1 MKLKNY
7 ILICLVL
14 IISMH
19 SFAQSGLQKKADNLY
34 NKFSFYNAIEVYE
47 ELINKNYNSDYNTR
61 QLADCYAYQRN
72 PEIAVIYY
80 KKVVEQPNVPIE
92 YYYKYSE
99 ALRGVKD
106 YDESRIWMK
115 KFKDA
120 GGILNDKKLSEDAD
134 FITSVFNAKQQ
145 YFFSEVKF
153 NSKQSDFGAYER
165 DGNVY
170 FASSADE
177 GVSTK
182 HVYGWNN
189 QPFLDVYVT
198 AKDSDT
204 IIHHKSKIKG
214 KINSNYHD
222 GPLTISKDGKT
233 MYFSRTNFIGNEL
246 KKDINGLSN
255 LKIYKATLID
265 DSWEN
270 IEELSINNDTY
281 SVGHPALNSD
291 GSKLYFA
298 SDMPGG
304 FGGTDIYYADINAD
318 GSLGTPKNLGNT
330 VNTNKNEVFPFVNN
344 ENVLFFSSDG
354 HLGLGLLDIF
364 ATVSD
369 KDNAIA
375 SVLNLGVP
383 VNSNKD
389 DFSFF
394 MNEDG
399 LTGYIASN
407 RDGGVGDDDIYAYY
421 KLPELKVEGTVT
433 DSSTGNPVANATV
446 SLLDAN
452 SNELAKVTTDE
463 NGHYD
468 IYIDRDAD
476 YYLKVNND
484 NYMDITIPV
493 TSKGIGD
500 NVTSITKDITLNPI
514 EKELPIKEL
523 NTIYFDFDKYDINKD
538 SSIELDKIVD
548 MMMNQYPTMSIKIE
562 SHTDSRGPEPYNNKL
577 SQERAKSTY
586 DYLISKGVE
595 ASRIIEFKGYG
606 ELKLTNNCD
615 GTVACSE
622 AQHQLNRRTQF
633 IVIQNK

>member
-1 MKLKNY
+1 
-7 ILICLVL
+7 
-14 IISMH
+14 MH

-34 NKFSFYNAIEVYE
+34 NKFSFYNAIEVYK

-61 QLADCYAYQRN
+61 QLADCYAYLRN
-72 PEIAVIYY
+72 PETAVIYY

-99 ALRGVKD
+99 ALRGIKD

-120 GGILNDKKLSEDAD
+120 GGVLNDKKLSEDAN
-134 FITSVFNAKQQ
+134 FITAVFNAKQQ

-153 NSKQSDFGAYER
+153 NSKNSDFGAYER
-165 DGNVY
+165 DGTIY
-170 FASSADE
+170 FASSSDE

-189 QPFLDVYVT
+189 QPFLDVYAT

-222 GPLTISKDGKT
+222 GPITISKDGKT

-246 KKDINGLSN
+246 KKDKNGLSN
-255 LKIYKATLID
+255 LKIYKATLIEEA
-265 DSWEN
+265 WEN
-270 IEELSINNDTY
+270 IEELNINNDDY
-281 SVGHPALNSD
+281 SVGHPALNAD

-304 FGGTDIYYADINAD
+304 FGGTDIYFADINAY
-318 GSLGTPKNLGNT
+318 GSLGTPQNLGSI

-369 KDNAIA
+369 NNTIV
-375 SVLNLGVP
+375 SILNLGVP

-399 LTGYIASN
+399 LTGYMASN
-407 RDGGVGDDDIYAYY
+407 REGGIGDDDIYAYY

-433 DSSTGNPVANATV
+433 DSSTGNPVTNATIT
-446 SLLDAN
+446 LLDAN
-452 SNELAKVTTDE
+452 SNELAKVVTDE
-463 NGHYD
+463 KGHYD
-468 IYIDRDAD
+468 INIDRNAD
-476 YYLKVNND
+476 YYLKVD
-484 NYMDITIPV
+484 KEDYADITIPL
-493 TSKGIGD
+493 TSKGIED
-500 NVTSITKDITLNPI
+500 SVTSITKDIALNPI
-514 EKELPIKEL
+514 KKELPIKEL
-523 NTIYFDFDKYDINKD
+523 NTIYFDFDKYNINKD

-548 MMMNQYPTMSIKIE
+548 IMMNQYPTISIKIE
-562 SHTDSRGPEPYNNKL
+562 SHTDSRGTESYNDRL

-586 DYLISKGVE
+586 DYLISKGVQ
-595 ASRIIEFKGYG
+595 ASRIIEYKGYG
-606 ELKLTNNCD
+606 EHKLTNNCD
-615 GTVACSE
+615 GTVACTE

-633 IVIQNK
+633 IVIQIN